1 VLLWKGPIYGTIDG
15 ISYKTVSV
23 KENDMFGIGLP
34 ELLIIAALALIL
46 IGPKKLP
53 DLAKSLGKTL
63 GELRKATDDVK
74 ETIFEEIKPIK
85 DDLPSKWEME
95 EALKK
100 KFIGGEEE
108 EKGKAK
114 AKGKEKGKGSKG
126 KKGPQTE

>member
-1 VLLWKGPIYGTIDG
+1 LWKGPIYGTINE
-15 ISYKTVSV
+15 ITCATAVV

-74 ETIFEEIKPIK
+74 ETILEEIKPIK
-85 DDLPSKWEME
+85 DEMPNQWELE

-100 KFIGGEEE
+100 KFMRGEEE
-108 EKGKAK
+108 EQGKKKG
-114 AKGKEKGKGSKG
+114 KGKEKGKGSKG

>member
-1 VLLWKGPIYGTIDG
+1 
-15 ISYKTVSV
+15 
-23 KENDMFGIGLP
+23 MFGIGLP

-74 ETIFEEIKPIK
+74 ETILEEIKPVK
-85 DDLPSKWEME
+85 DEMPNKWELE

-100 KFIGGEEE
+100 KFMGGEEE
-108 EKGKAK
+108 EKGKEEGK
-114 AKGKEKGKGSKG
+114 KEKGKGFKG
-126 KKGPQTE
+126 KKGPQTK

>member
-1 VLLWKGPIYGTIDG
+1 
-15 ISYKTVSV
+15 
-23 KENDMFGIGLP
+23 MFGIGLP

-85 DDLPSKWEME
+85 DEMPNKWEME

-100 KFIGGEEE
+100 KFMGGEEE
-108 EKGKAK
+108 EKGKEEGK
-114 AKGKEKGKGSKG
+114 KEKGKGSKG
-126 KKGPQTE
+126 KKGPQTK

>member
-1 VLLWKGPIYGTIDG
+1 
-15 ISYKTVSV
+15 
-23 KENDMFGIGLP
+23 MFGIGLP

-85 DDLPSKWEME
+85 DELPDRRELE
-95 EALKK
+95 QALKK
-100 KFIGGEEE
+100 KFMGGEEE
-108 EKGKAK
+108 EKGKEEGK
-114 AKGKEKGKGSKG
+114 KEKGKGFKG
-126 KKGPQTE
+126 KKGPQTK